1 MPQTTFSVEKI
12 RAAAGGFAKG
22 NRYNVT
28 IIPPAVISSG
38 SPVLSKFPYLCEAVS
53 LPTKGI
59 ASNAQK
65 VYGPPREIPYGE
77 TFTEAALSFILD
89 DAFTVKEFFDIWQ
102 TKIINPETGNV
113 ANYWTNIVGAIKI
126 SRLSNDATSFTDAD
140 TTYNV
145 ELREAYPSA
154 VGEIAL
160 GHSQGSEILKL
171 SVTFKY
177 RKWINLAGGSR
188 GTVAGTGLSGGGIA

>member
-1 MPQTTFSVEKI
+1 MAVFGIETLKSKI
-12 RAAAGGFAKG
+12 GGFAKG

-28 IIPPAVISSG
+28 FSNLPTGLSAAVNEN
-38 SPVLSKFPYLCEAVS
+38 LQYLCESVS

-59 ASNAQK
+59 ASNAQDI
-65 VYGPPREIPYGE
+65 YGPPREIPYRE

-89 DAFTVKEFFDIWQ
+89 DAFTVKRFFDKWQ
-102 TKIINPETGNV
+102 ENIINVETGNV
-113 ANYWTNIVGAIKI
+113 NYWNNFVATINIT
-126 SRLSNDATSFTDAD
+126 RLSNDATSFADATDK
-140 TTYNV
+140 YKI

-160 GHSQGSEILKL
+160 GHTQGGEILRL

-177 RKWINLAGGSR
+177 RKWMTL
-188 GTVAGTGLSGGGIA
+188 T

>member
-28 IIPPAVISSG
+28 IIPPDFLPRNISV
-38 SPVLSKFPYLCEAVS
+38 PDKLQYLCESVS

-89 DAFTVKEFFDIWQ
+89 DRFLVKRFFDKWQ
-102 TKIINPETGNV
+102 EHIINPETGNV
-113 ANYWTNIVGAIKI
+113 ANYWTNIVGTINI
-126 SRLSNDATSFTDAD
+126 TRLLNDATDFSGGSNK
-140 TTYNV
+140 YSV

-154 VGEIAL
+154 VGEVAL

-177 RKWINLAGGSR
+177 RKWMSLA
-188 GTVAGTGLSGGGIA
+188 

>member
-1 MPQTTFSVEKI
+1 MPQSIFSVEKI

-28 IIPPAVISSG
+28 IIPPQFMSSD
-38 SPVLSKFPYLCEAVS
+38 SAILSKFPYLCEAIS

-65 VYGPPREIPYGE
+65 IYGPPREIPYGE

-89 DAFTVKEFFDIWQ
+89 DKFTVKRFFDKWQ
-102 TKIINPETGNV
+102 ENIINVETGNV
-113 ANYWTNIVGAIKI
+113 NYWNNFVATINIT
-126 SRLSNDATSFTDAD
+126 RLSNDASDFETANDK
-140 TTYNV
+140 YKI

-160 GHSQGSEILKL
+160 GHTQGGEILRL

-177 RKWINLAGGSR
+177 RKWMSLA
-188 GTVAGTGLSGGGIA
+188 

>member
-1 MPQTTFSVEKI
+1 MTQTIFSINKLRSKI
-12 RAAAGGFAKG
+12 GGFAKG

-28 IIPPAVISSG
+28 FSG
-38 SPVLSKFPYLCEAVS
+38 TGIAGLDTNVNANLPLLCESVS

-59 ASNAQK
+59 ASNAQDI
-65 VYGPPREIPYGE
+65 YGPPREIPYRE

-89 DAFTVKEFFDIWQ
+89 DAFTVKKFFDKWQ
-102 TKIINPETGNV
+102 ENIINVETGNV
-113 ANYWTNIVGAIKI
+113 NYWNNFVATINIT
-126 SRLSNDATSFTDAD
+126 RLSNDATSFADATDK
-140 TTYNV
+140 YKI

-160 GHSQGSEILKL
+160 GHTQGGEILRL

-177 RKWINLAGGSR
+177 RKWMTL
-188 GTVAGTGLSGGGIA
+188 T

>member
-1 MPQTTFSVEKI
+1 MAQTTFSVEKI
-12 RAAAGGFAKG
+12 RTAAGGFAKG

-28 IIPPAVISSG
+28 FAGLPTGLSTAVNEN
-38 SPVLSKFPYLCEAVS
+38 LQYLCESVS

-59 ASNAQK
+59 ASNAHD
-65 VYGPPREIPYGE
+65 VYGPPREIPYRE

-89 DAFTVKEFFDIWQ
+89 DAFTVKRFFDDWQ
-102 TKIINPETGNV
+102 KNIIDPETGNV
-113 ANYWTNIVGAIKI
+113 NYWNNFVATIYIT
-126 SRLSNDATSFTDAD
+126 RLSNDATSFAEATDK
-140 TTYNV
+140 YKI

-160 GHSQGSEILKL
+160 GHTQGGEILRL

-177 RKWINLAGGSR
+177 RKWMSLN
-188 GTVAGTGLSGGGIA
+188 

>member
-1 MPQTTFSVEKI
+1 MPQTIFSVEKI

-28 IIPPAVISSG
+28 IDAPQALSGASS
-38 SPVLSKFPYLCEAVS
+38 VLSKVPYLCEAVS

-59 ASNAQK
+59 ASNAQD
-65 VYGPPREIPYGE
+65 VYGPPREIPYRE

-89 DAFTVKEFFDIWQ
+89 DKFSVKRFFDEWQ
-102 TKIINPETGNV
+102 ENIINVETGNV
-113 ANYWTNIVGAIKI
+113 SYWNDFVATINIT
-126 SRLSNDATSFTDAD
+126 RLSNDATDFQTATDS
-140 TTYNV
+140 YKI

-160 GHSQGSEILKL
+160 GHAMGGEILKL

-177 RKWINLAGGSR
+177 RKWMLLN
-188 GTVAGTGLSGGGIA
+188 

>member
-1 MPQTTFSVEKI
+1 MTQTIFSIDKLRTKI
-12 RAAAGGFAKG
+12 GGFAKG

-28 IIPPAVISSG
+28 FSNLPTGLSTAVNEN
-38 SPVLSKFPYLCEAVS
+38 LQYLCESVS

-59 ASNAQK
+59 ASNAHD
-65 VYGPPREIPYGE
+65 VYGPPREIPYRE

-89 DAFTVKEFFDIWQ
+89 DAFTVKKFFDKWQ
-102 TKIINPETGNV
+102 EKIINVETGNV
-113 ANYWTNIVGAIKI
+113 NYWNNFVATINIT
-126 SRLSNDATSFTDAD
+126 RLSNDATSFADATDK
-140 TTYNV
+140 YKI

-160 GHSQGSEILKL
+160 GHTQGGEILRL

-177 RKWINLAGGSR
+177 RKWMTL
-188 GTVAGTGLSGGGIA
+188 T

>member
-1 MPQTTFSVEKI
+1 MAQTIFSVEKI

-28 IIPPAVISSG
+28 IIPPSALSG
-38 SPVLSKFPYLCEAVS
+38 HSGLSKTQLLCEAVS

-59 ASNAQK
+59 ASNAQDI
-65 VYGPPREIPYGE
+65 YGPPREIPYRE

-89 DAFTVKEFFDIWQ
+89 DDFSIKGFFDSWQ
-102 TKIINPETGNV
+102 AAIINPETGNV
-113 ANYWTNIVGAIKI
+113 ANYWSNFVGAIKI
-126 SRLSNDATSFTDAD
+126 SRLSNDATSFTDAAK
-140 TTYNV
+140 TYNV

-160 GHSQGSEILKL
+160 GHTQGSEILRL

-177 RKWINLAGGSR
+177 RKWINLASGAR
-188 GTVAGTGLSGGGIA
+188 GTTSLGLGEQLAS

>member
-1 MPQTTFSVEKI
+1 MPQTIFSVEKI

-28 IIPPAVISSG
+28 IIPPDFLPRNITV
-38 SPVLSKFPYLCEAVS
+38 PEKLQYLCESVS

-59 ASNAQK
+59 ASNAHD
-65 VYGPPREIPYGE
+65 VYGPPREIPYRE

-89 DAFTVKEFFDIWQ
+89 DAFTVKKFFDKWQ
-102 TKIINPETGNV
+102 ENIINPETGNV
-113 ANYWTNIVGAIKI
+113 NYWNNFVGTINIT
-126 SRLSNDATSFTDAD
+126 RLSNDATSFADATDK
-140 TTYNV
+140 YKI

-160 GHSQGSEILKL
+160 GHTQGGEILRL

-177 RKWINLAGGSR
+177 RKWMTL
-188 GTVAGTGLSGGGIA
+188 T

>member
-1 MPQTTFSVEKI
+1 MPQTIFSVDKI

-28 IIPPAVISSG
+28 IIPPQFMSSNIDT
-38 SPVLSKFPYLCEAVS
+38 LSKFQYLCEAVS

-59 ASNAQK
+59 ASNPQK
-65 VYGPPREIPYGE
+65 IYGPPREIPYGE

-89 DAFTVKEFFDIWQ
+89 DAFTLKRYFDTWQ
-102 TKIINPETGNV
+102 ANIINPTSGNV
-113 ANYWTNIVGAIKI
+113 ANYWNDIVGSIRI
-126 SRLSNDATSFTDAD
+126 SRLPNDSQILTRVDG
-140 TTYNV
+140 YNV
-145 ELREAYPSA
+145 ELREVYPSA

-160 GHSQGSEILKL
+160 GHTQGNEILKL

-177 RKWINLAGGSR
+177 RKWMSL
-188 GTVAGTGLSGGGIA
+188 T

>member
-1 MPQTTFSVEKI
+1 MAQTVFSIETLKSKI
-12 RAAAGGFAKG
+12 GGFAKG

-28 IIPPAVISSG
+28 FAGLPAGLDAGVNEN
-38 SPVLSKFPYLCEAVS
+38 LQYLCESVS

-59 ASNAQK
+59 ASNAQDI
-65 VYGPPREIPYGE
+65 YGPPREIPYRE

-89 DAFTVKEFFDIWQ
+89 DNFTVKRFFDKWQ
-102 TKIINPETGNV
+102 ENIINVETGNV
-113 ANYWTNIVGAIKI
+113 SYWNDFVATINIT
-126 SRLSNDATSFTDAD
+126 RLSNDASNFEIATDK
-140 TTYNV
+140 YKI

-160 GHSQGSEILKL
+160 GHTMGGDVLKL

-177 RKWINLAGGSR
+177 RKWMSL
-188 GTVAGTGLSGGGIA
+188 T

>member
-1 MPQTTFSVEKI
+1 MPQTIFSVEKI

-28 IIPPAVISSG
+28 FVGLPAGLSPAVNTN
-38 SPVLSKFPYLCEAVS
+38 LSFLCESVS

-59 ASNAQK
+59 ASTAQDI
-65 VYGPPREIPYGE
+65 YGPPREIPYRE

-89 DAFTVKEFFDIWQ
+89 DKFTIKRFFDAWQ
-102 TKIINPETGNV
+102 ERIINPETGNV
-113 ANYWTNIVGAIKI
+113 NYWTNFVATINIT
-126 SRLSNDATSFTDAD
+126 RLSNDASGFETATDK
-140 TTYNV
+140 YKI

-160 GHSQGSEILKL
+160 GHTQGNEILRL

-177 RKWINLAGGSR
+177 RKWMTLP
-188 GTVAGTGLSGGGIA
+188 